1 MGLNRLRIDNDAQLL
16 SAIVNQM
23 NVDPAVAGKLPL
35 PEQGTPDEV
44 RSSIQ
49 NIGKL
54 ILKDQR
60 YKNAF
65 INAINVIGLI
75 MVNRN
80 AWDDPWEEFTN
91 RGTMNFG
98 DSAVEMSVD
107 IASVFDYNATSN
119 DPIAFLSHVVPN
131 VYTYI
136 HRINYQKYY
145 KATTSDAQM
154 AMAFNR
160 EGGLISLVD
169 EIIQSLFEGYK
180 YDKYLVNKY
189 MLCRRI
195 LDGTITPHYI
205 ANYASLTPRQRATE
219 IKNVSSLMTFRSP
232 NYNPAGIRIA
242 TPFTKQIAIVDTAYD
257 AELETDVYATS
268 FFLDSARMKP
278 RLALIDGFNNQDIAR
293 LQEIFDMGD
302 GNTFVPFTSDE
313 LSALANVIGCII
325 DDEWFQNYN
334 YALDYDAEPFDNGSR
349 GDGTKMTEFYDPQ
362 SLKHTMWLH
371 YWGIKST
378 SPYKQAVVFSKSEPA
393 VSSVSVSPSS
403 ASVTQGSELQLTA
416 VVATTGFA
424 NKSVLWSVDDTSKQ
438 AGVTI
443 DTTGKLRIPISAT
456 INSITATATSI
467 FDKTKTGTATIS
479 VSGLIVAPSTS
490 ADLYGKTAIDLQSN
504 LQIVGDT
511 IYGVSKY
518 VTGYTGFSGDPA
530 EQSGNYI
537 ALHVSATSGDTTIQ
551 TIDGLNDGRSV
562 TIAYTGDDLVVKV
575 VSGAEKLVMTNNGVT
590 RIFNLSGLTL
600 QSE

>member
-1 MGLNRLRIDNDAQLL
+1 MGLQKAFRIENDAQLL
-16 SAIVNQM
+16 SALVNQI
-23 NVDPAVAGKLPL
+23 NRDPQVSSELPL
-35 PEQGTPDEV
+35 PEQGTPEEV
-44 RSSIQ
+44 RASIQ

-54 ILKDQR
+54 ILQSDR

-65 INAINVIGLI
+65 INAINVIGI
-75 MVNRN
+75 VMVNRN
-80 AWDDPWEEFTN
+80 AWEDPWEEFTN

-107 IASVFDYNATSN
+107 IASVFDYNATAKN
-119 DPIAFLSHVVPN
+119 PTAFLSHVVPN

-205 ANYASLTPRQRATE
+205 ANYGSLTPRQRATE
-219 IKNVSSLMTFRSP
+219 IKNVSNLMTFRSP
-232 NYNPAGIRIA
+232 NYNPAGLRIA
-242 TPFTKQIAIVDTAYD
+242 TPYSKQIAIVDTLYD
-257 AELETDVYATS
+257 AELETDIYATS

-278 RLALIDGFNNQDIAR
+278 RLALIDGYANHDIAR
-293 LQEIFDMGD
+293 LQEIFDLGD
-302 GNTFVPFTSDE
+302 GNAFVPFTSAE
-313 LSALANVIGCII
+313 LTALDDVIGTII

-334 YALDYDAEPFDNGSR
+334 YALDYSAEPFDNGSR

-378 SPYKQAVVFSKSEPA
+378 SPFKQAVVFSKTAPTITSVAISPA
-393 VSSVSVSPSS
+393 TASVSAGVD
-403 ASVTQGSELQLTA
+403 VQLSA
-416 VVATTGFA
+416 VVVATGFA
-424 NKSVLWSVDDTSKQ
+424 NKSVVWDVTSVEDSSSQAIADSGVSVDINGKVHIPATL
-438 AGVTI
+438 
-443 DTTGKLRIPISAT
+443 TTGDEIT
-456 INSITATATSI
+456 ITATSI
-467 FDKTKTGTATIS
+467 FDSTKSNTAVI
-479 VSGLIVAPSTS
+479 
-490 ADLYGKTAIDLQSN
+490 
-504 LQIVGDT
+504 
-511 IYGVSKY
+511 
-518 VTGYTGFSGDPA
+518 
-530 EQSGNYI
+530 
-537 ALHVSATSGDTTIQ
+537 
-551 TIDGLNDGRSV
+551 
-562 TIAYTGDDLVVKV
+562 TIA
-575 VSGAEKLVMTNNGVT
+575 
-590 RIFNLSGLTL
+590 
-600 QSE
+600 

>member
-1 MGLNRLRIDNDAQLL
+1 MGLQKALRIENDAQLL
-16 SAIVNQM
+16 SALVNQI
-23 NVDPAVAGKLPL
+23 NRDSQVSSELPL
-35 PEQGTPDEV
+35 PEQGTPEEV
-44 RSSIQ
+44 RASIQ

-54 ILKDQR
+54 ILQSDR

-65 INAINVIGLI
+65 INAINVIGLV

-80 AWDDPWEEFTN
+80 AWEDPWEEFTN

-107 IASVFDYNATSN
+107 IASVFDYNATAKN
-119 DPIAFLSHVVPN
+119 PTAFLNHVVPN
-131 VYTYI
+131 IYTYI

-232 NYNPAGIRIA
+232 NYNPAGLRIA
-242 TPFTKQIAIVDTAYD
+242 TPFSRQIAIVDTAYD

-268 FFLDSARMKP
+268 FFMDSARMKP
-278 RLALIDGFNNQDIAR
+278 RLALIDGYANHDTTR
-293 LQEIFDMGD
+293 LQEIFDLGD
-302 GNTFVPFTSDE
+302 GNTFVPFTSAE
-313 LSALANVIGCII
+313 LTALGDVIGTLI

-334 YALDYDAEPFDNGSR
+334 YALDYSAEPFDNGSR

-378 SPYKQAVVFSKSEPA
+378 SPFKQAVVFSKTAPSITSVAISPA
-393 VSSVSVSPSS
+393 TAEVSAGIDV
-403 ASVTQGSELQLTA
+403 QLSA
-416 VVATTGFA
+416 VVVATGFA
-424 NKSVLWSVDDTSKQ
+424 NKAVVWDVDSVEDSSSQAVEDSGVSVDINGKVHVPATLD
-438 AGVTI
+438 AGDVITI
-443 DTTGKLRIPISAT
+443 K
-456 INSITATATSI
+456 ATSI
-467 FDKTKTGTATIS
+467 FDSTKYNTATI
-479 VSGLIVAPSTS
+479 
-490 ADLYGKTAIDLQSN
+490 
-504 LQIVGDT
+504 
-511 IYGVSKY
+511 
-518 VTGYTGFSGDPA
+518 
-530 EQSGNYI
+530 
-537 ALHVSATSGDTTIQ
+537 
-551 TIDGLNDGRSV
+551 
-562 TIAYTGDDLVVKV
+562 TIA
-575 VSGAEKLVMTNNGVT
+575 GADESAG
-590 RIFNLSGLTL
+590 G
-600 QSE
+600 E

>member
-1 MGLNRLRIDNDAQLL
+1 MGLQKAFRIENDAQLL
-16 SAIVNQM
+16 SALVNQI
-23 NVDPAVAGKLPL
+23 NRDPQVSSELPL
-35 PEQGTPDEV
+35 PEQGTPEEV
-44 RSSIQ
+44 RASIQ

-54 ILKDQR
+54 ILQSDR

-65 INAINVIGLI
+65 INAINVIGLV

-80 AWDDPWEEFTN
+80 AWEDPWEEFTN

-107 IASVFDYNATSN
+107 IASVFDYNATAKN
-119 DPIAFLSHVVPN
+119 PTAFLSHVVPN

-169 EIIQSLFEGYK
+169 EIIQTLFEGYK

-205 ANYASLTPRQRATE
+205 ANYGSLTPRQRATE
-219 IKNVSSLMTFRSP
+219 IKNVSNLMTFRSP
-232 NYNPAGIRIA
+232 NYNPAGLRIA
-242 TPFTKQIAIVDTAYD
+242 TPYSKQIAIVDTLYD

-268 FFLDSARMKP
+268 FFMDSARMKP
-278 RLALIDGFNNQDIAR
+278 RLALIDGYANHDTAR
-293 LQEIFDMGD
+293 LQEIFDLGD
-302 GNTFVPFTSDE
+302 GNTFVPFTSAE
-313 LSALANVIGCII
+313 LTALGDVIGTII

-334 YALDYDAEPFDNGSR
+334 YALDYSAEPFDNGSR

-378 SPYKQAVVFSKSEPA
+378 SPFKQAVVFSKTAPSITSVAISPA
-393 VSSVSVSPSS
+393 TAEVSAGIDV
-403 ASVTQGSELQLTA
+403 QLSA
-416 VVATTGFA
+416 VVVATGFA
-424 NKSVLWSVDDTSKQ
+424 NKSVVWDVDSVEDSSSQAIADSGVSVDINGKVKVPATLS
-438 AGVTI
+438 AGDVITI
-443 DTTGKLRIPISAT
+443 K
-456 INSITATATSI
+456 ATSI
-467 FDKTKTGTATIS
+467 FDSTKYNTATI
-479 VSGLIVAPSTS
+479 
-490 ADLYGKTAIDLQSN
+490 
-504 LQIVGDT
+504 
-511 IYGVSKY
+511 
-518 VTGYTGFSGDPA
+518 
-530 EQSGNYI
+530 
-537 ALHVSATSGDTTIQ
+537 
-551 TIDGLNDGRSV
+551 
-562 TIAYTGDDLVVKV
+562 TIAG
-575 VSGAEKLVMTNNGVT
+575 
-590 RIFNLSGLTL
+590 
-600 QSE
+600 

>member
-1 MGLNRLRIDNDAQLL
+1 MGLNKLKISNDAQLL

-23 NVDPAVAGKLPL
+23 NIDPAVAGTLPL
-35 PEQGTPDEV
+35 PEQGTPEEV

-49 NIGKL
+49 DIGKL

-107 IASVFDYNATSN
+107 IASVFDYNATAN
-119 DPIAFLSHVVPN
+119 DPTAFLSHVIPN

-145 KATTSDAQM
+145 KVTTSDAQM

-169 EIIQSLFEGYK
+169 EVIQSLFEGYK

-195 LDGTITPHYI
+195 LDGTITPYQI
-205 ANYASLTPRQRATE
+205 ADYSNKTPRQRATE
-219 IKNVSSLMTFRSP
+219 IKNISSLMTFRNP
-232 NYNPAGIRIA
+232 NYNPAGLRIA
-242 TPFTKQIAIVDTAYD
+242 TPFSRQIAIVDTAYD

-268 FFLDSARMKP
+268 FFIDSARMKP
-278 RLALIDGFNNQDIAR
+278 RLALIDGFSNQDVAR
-293 LQEIFDMGD
+293 LQEIFNMGD
-302 GNTFVPFTSDE
+302 GNTFIPFSNDE
-313 LSALANVIGCII
+313 LTALNDVIGVII

-334 YALDYDAEPFDNGSR
+334 YALDYSAEPFDNGSR
-349 GDGTKMTEFYDPQ
+349 GDGTKMTDFYDPQ
-362 SLKHTMWLH
+362 ALKHTMWLH

-378 SPYKQAVVFSKSEPA
+378 SPYKQAVCISKATPA
-393 VSSVSVSPSS
+393 VTSVTVTPSS
-403 ASVTQGSELQLTA
+403 ASVTQGSTLQLSA
-416 VVATTGFA
+416 IVATTGFA
-424 NKSVLWSVDDTSKQ
+424 NKAVTWKVDDTAKQ

-443 DTTGKLRIPISAT
+443 DINGKLSVPASAS
-456 INSITATATSI
+456 INAITVTATSI
-467 FDKTKTGTATIS
+467 FDKTKTGTASIT
-479 VSGLIVAPSTS
+479 VAGLVVTASTS
-490 ADLYGKTAIDLQSN
+490 DDLLGKTASDLQAN
-504 LQIVGDT
+504 ITLVGDT
-511 IYGVSKY
+511 VTGTSKY
-518 VTGYTGFSGDPA
+518 VTGYTGFSDELS

-537 ALHVSATSGDTTIQ
+537 ALHLSATSGDITVTTIG
-551 TIDGLNDGRSV
+551 GLNDGRTV
-562 TIAYTGDDLVVKV
+562 TIAYTGDDLVTKV
-575 VSGAEKLVMTNNGVT
+575 VSTNEKLVITNNGVT
-590 RIFNLSGLTL
+590 RIFNLSGLVL

>member
-1 MGLNRLRIDNDAQLL
+1 MGLQKAFRIENDAQLL
-16 SAIVNQM
+16 SALVNQI
-23 NVDPAVAGKLPL
+23 NRDPQVSSELPL
-35 PEQGTPDEV
+35 PEQGTPEEV
-44 RSSIQ
+44 RASIQ

-54 ILKDQR
+54 ILQSDR

-65 INAINVIGLI
+65 INAINVIGLV

-107 IASVFDYNATSN
+107 IASVFDYNATAN
-119 DPIAFLSHVVPN
+119 NPTAFLSHVVPN

-219 IKNVSSLMTFRSP
+219 IKNVSNLMTFRSP
-232 NYNPAGIRIA
+232 NYNPAGLRIA
-242 TPFTKQIAIVDTAYD
+242 TPFSSQIAIVDTSYD

-268 FFLDSARMKP
+268 FFMDSARMKP
-278 RLALIDGFNNQDIAR
+278 RLALIDGYANHDTAR
-293 LQEIFDMGD
+293 LQEIFDLGD
-302 GNTFVPFTSDE
+302 GNTFVPFTSAE
-313 LSALANVIGCII
+313 LTALQDVIGTII

-334 YALDYDAEPFDNGSR
+334 YALDYSADPFDNGSR

-378 SPYKQAVVFSKSEPA
+378 SPFKQAVVFSKTQPSITSVAISPA
-393 VSSVSVSPSS
+393 TASVSAGVD
-403 ASVTQGSELQLTA
+403 VQLSA
-416 VVATTGFA
+416 VVVATGFA
-424 NKSVLWSVDDTSKQ
+424 NKSVVWDVTSVEDSSSQAITDSGVSVDINGKVHVPATL
-438 AGVTI
+438 
-443 DTTGKLRIPISAT
+443 TTGDEIT
-456 INSITATATSI
+456 ITATSI
-467 FDKTKTGTATIS
+467 FDSTKSNTAVI
-479 VSGLIVAPSTS
+479 
-490 ADLYGKTAIDLQSN
+490 
-504 LQIVGDT
+504 
-511 IYGVSKY
+511 
-518 VTGYTGFSGDPA
+518 
-530 EQSGNYI
+530 
-537 ALHVSATSGDTTIQ
+537 
-551 TIDGLNDGRSV
+551 
-562 TIAYTGDDLVVKV
+562 TIA
-575 VSGAEKLVMTNNGVT
+575 
-590 RIFNLSGLTL
+590 
-600 QSE
+600 

>member
-1 MGLNRLRIDNDAQLL
+1 MGLQNAFRIENDAQLL
-16 SAIVNQM
+16 SALVNQI
-23 NVDPAVAGKLPL
+23 NRDPQVSSKLPL

-44 RSSIQ
+44 RASIQ

-54 ILKDQR
+54 ILQSER

-107 IASVFDYNATSN
+107 IASVFDYNATAN
-119 DPIAFLSHVVPN
+119 NATAFLSHVVPN

-145 KATTSDAQM
+145 KVTTSDAQM

-205 ANYASLTPRQRATE
+205 ANYNSLTPRQRATE

-232 NYNPAGIRIA
+232 NYNPAGMRIA

-278 RLALIDGFNNQDIAR
+278 RLALCDGFNSHDTAR
-293 LQEIFDMGD
+293 LAEIFDLGD
-302 GNTFVPFTSDE
+302 GNTFTPFTSDE
-313 LSALANVIGCII
+313 LTALGNVIGVII

-378 SPYKQAVVFSKSEPA
+378 SPYKQAVVFSKTAPA
-393 VSSVSVSPSS
+393 VSSVTISPSTAEVS
-403 ASVTQGSELQLTA
+403 AGIDVQLSA

-424 NKSVLWSVDDTSKQ
+424 NQSVVWDVVSVVDEDSHDVEDSGVSVDINGKVHVPATLDP
-438 AGVTI
+438 GDVITI
-443 DTTGKLRIPISAT
+443 K
-456 INSITATATSI
+456 ATSI
-467 FDKTKTGTATIS
+467 FDSTKYNTATIS
-479 VSGLIVAPSTS
+479 I
-490 ADLYGKTAIDLQSN
+490 
-504 LQIVGDT
+504 
-511 IYGVSKY
+511 
-518 VTGYTGFSGDPA
+518 PA
-530 EQSGNYI
+530 EE
-537 ALHVSATSGDTTIQ
+537 TSG
-551 TIDGLNDGRSV
+551 GES
-562 TIAYTGDDLVVKV
+562 
-575 VSGAEKLVMTNNGVT
+575 
-590 RIFNLSGLTL
+590 
-600 QSE
+600 

>member
-1 MGLNRLRIDNDAQLL
+1 MGLQNAFRIENDAQLL
-16 SAIVNQM
+16 SALVNQI
-23 NVDPAVAGKLPL
+23 NRDPQVSSRLPL

-44 RSSIQ
+44 RRSIQ

-54 ILKDQR
+54 ILQSDR

-65 INAINVIGLI
+65 INAINVIGLV

-107 IASVFDYNATSN
+107 IASVFDYNATAN
-119 DPIAFLSHVVPN
+119 NPTAFLSHVVPN

-232 NYNPAGIRIA
+232 NYNPAGLRIA
-242 TPFTKQIAIVDTAYD
+242 TPFTRQIAIIDTSYD

-278 RLALIDGFNNQDIAR
+278 RLALIDGYANHDTAR
-293 LQEIFDMGD
+293 LQQIFDLGD
-302 GNTFVPFTSDE
+302 GNTFVPFTSAE
-313 LSALANVIGCII
+313 LTALADVIGTII

-349 GDGTKMTEFYDPQ
+349 GDGTKMTDFYDPQ

-378 SPYKQAVVFSKSEPA
+378 SPYKNAVVFSKTQPSITSVAISPA
-393 VSSVSVSPSS
+393 TAEVSAGVDV
-403 ASVTQGSELQLTA
+403 QLSA
-416 VVATTGFA
+416 VVVATGFA
-424 NKSVLWSVDDTSKQ
+424 NKSVVWDVDSVEDSSSQAVADSGVSVDINGKVKVPATLS
-438 AGVTI
+438 AGDVITI
-443 DTTGKLRIPISAT
+443 K
-456 INSITATATSI
+456 ATSI
-467 FDKTKTGTATIS
+467 FDSTKYNTATI
-479 VSGLIVAPSTS
+479 
-490 ADLYGKTAIDLQSN
+490 
-504 LQIVGDT
+504 
-511 IYGVSKY
+511 
-518 VTGYTGFSGDPA
+518 
-530 EQSGNYI
+530 
-537 ALHVSATSGDTTIQ
+537 
-551 TIDGLNDGRSV
+551 
-562 TIAYTGDDLVVKV
+562 TIAGD
-575 VSGAEKLVMTNNGVT
+575 
-590 RIFNLSGLTL
+590 
-600 QSE
+600 

>member
-1 MGLNRLRIDNDAQLL
+1 MGLQKAFRIENDAQLL
-16 SAIVNQM
+16 SALVNQI
-23 NVDPAVAGKLPL
+23 NRDPQVSSELPL
-35 PEQGTPDEV
+35 PEQGTPEEV
-44 RSSIQ
+44 RASIQ

-54 ILKDQR
+54 ILQSDR

-65 INAINVIGLI
+65 INAINVIGLV

-80 AWDDPWEEFTN
+80 AWEDPWEEFTN

-107 IASVFDYNATSN
+107 IASVFDYNATAKN
-119 DPIAFLSHVVPN
+119 PTAFLSHVVPN
-131 VYTYI
+131 IYTYI

-205 ANYASLTPRQRATE
+205 ANYGSLTPRQRATE
-219 IKNVSSLMTFRSP
+219 IKNVSNLMTFRSP
-232 NYNPAGIRIA
+232 NYNPAGLRIA
-242 TPFTKQIAIVDTAYD
+242 TPYSKQIAIVDTSYD

-278 RLALIDGFNNQDIAR
+278 RLALIDGYANHDTAR
-293 LQEIFDMGD
+293 LQEIFDLGD
-302 GNTFVPFTSDE
+302 GNAFVPFTSAE
-313 LSALANVIGCII
+313 LTALGDVIGTII

-334 YALDYDAEPFDNGSR
+334 YALDYSAEPFDNGSR

-378 SPYKQAVVFSKSEPA
+378 SPFKQAVVFSKTAPSITSVAISPA
-393 VSSVSVSPSS
+393 TAEVSAGIDV
-403 ASVTQGSELQLTA
+403 QLSA
-416 VVATTGFA
+416 VVVATGFA
-424 NKSVLWSVDDTSKQ
+424 NKSVVWDVDSVEDSSSQAIADSGVSVDINGKVKVPATLS
-438 AGVTI
+438 AGDVITI
-443 DTTGKLRIPISAT
+443 K
-456 INSITATATSI
+456 ATSI
-467 FDKTKTGTATIS
+467 FDSTKYNTATI
-479 VSGLIVAPSTS
+479 
-490 ADLYGKTAIDLQSN
+490 
-504 LQIVGDT
+504 
-511 IYGVSKY
+511 
-518 VTGYTGFSGDPA
+518 
-530 EQSGNYI
+530 
-537 ALHVSATSGDTTIQ
+537 
-551 TIDGLNDGRSV
+551 
-562 TIAYTGDDLVVKV
+562 TIAGD
-575 VSGAEKLVMTNNGVT
+575 
-590 RIFNLSGLTL
+590 
-600 QSE
+600 

>member
-1 MGLNRLRIDNDAQLL
+1 MGLQKAFRIENDAQLL
-16 SAIVNQM
+16 SALVNQI
-23 NVDPAVAGKLPL
+23 NRDPQVSSELPL
-35 PEQGTPDEV
+35 PEQGTPEEV
-44 RSSIQ
+44 RASIQ

-54 ILKDQR
+54 ILQSDR

-65 INAINVIGLI
+65 INAINVIGLV

-80 AWDDPWEEFTN
+80 AWEDPWEEFTN

-107 IASVFDYNATSN
+107 IASVFDYNATAKN
-119 DPIAFLSHVVPN
+119 PTAFLSHVVPN
-131 VYTYI
+131 IYTYI

-205 ANYASLTPRQRATE
+205 ANYGSLTPRQRATE
-219 IKNVSSLMTFRSP
+219 IKNVSNLMTFRSP
-232 NYNPAGIRIA
+232 NYNPAGLRIA
-242 TPFTKQIAIVDTAYD
+242 TPYSKQIAIVDTSYD

-278 RLALIDGFNNQDIAR
+278 RLALIDGYANHDTAR
-293 LQEIFDMGD
+293 LQEIFDLGD
-302 GNTFVPFTSDE
+302 GNAFVPFTSAE
-313 LSALANVIGCII
+313 LTALGDVIGTII

-334 YALDYDAEPFDNGSR
+334 YALDYSAEPFDNGSR

-378 SPYKQAVVFSKSEPA
+378 SPFKQAVVFSKTAPSITSVAISPA
-393 VSSVSVSPSS
+393 TAEVSAGIDV
-403 ASVTQGSELQLTA
+403 QLSA
-416 VVATTGFA
+416 VVVATGFA
-424 NKSVLWSVDDTSKQ
+424 NKSVVWDVDSVEDSSSQAIEDSGVSVDINGKVKVPATLS
-438 AGVTI
+438 AGDVITI
-443 DTTGKLRIPISAT
+443 K
-456 INSITATATSI
+456 ATSI
-467 FDKTKTGTATIS
+467 FDSTKYNTATI
-479 VSGLIVAPSTS
+479 
-490 ADLYGKTAIDLQSN
+490 
-504 LQIVGDT
+504 
-511 IYGVSKY
+511 
-518 VTGYTGFSGDPA
+518 
-530 EQSGNYI
+530 
-537 ALHVSATSGDTTIQ
+537 
-551 TIDGLNDGRSV
+551 
-562 TIAYTGDDLVVKV
+562 TIAGEEE
-575 VSGAEKLVMTNNGVT
+575 SGT
-590 RIFNLSGLTL
+590 
-600 QSE
+600 

>member
-1 MGLNRLRIDNDAQLL
+1 MGLQNAFRIENDAQLL
-16 SAIVNQM
+16 SALVNQI
-23 NVDPAVAGKLPL
+23 NRDPQVSSKLPL

-44 RSSIQ
+44 RASIQ

-54 ILKDQR
+54 ILQSDR

-65 INAINVIGLI
+65 INAINVIGLV

-107 IASVFDYNATSN
+107 IASVFDYNATAN
-119 DPIAFLSHVVPN
+119 NPTAFLSHVVPN

-195 LDGTITPHYI
+195 LDGTVTPHYI
-205 ANYASLTPRQRATE
+205 ANYGSLTPRQRATE
-219 IKNVSSLMTFRSP
+219 IKNVSNLMTFRSP
-232 NYNPAGIRIA
+232 NYNPAGLRIA
-242 TPFTKQIAIVDTAYD
+242 TPFTRQIAIVDTSYD

-268 FFLDSARMKP
+268 FFMDSARMKP
-278 RLALIDGFNNQDIAR
+278 RLALIDGYANHDTAR
-293 LQEIFDMGD
+293 LQQIFDLGD
-302 GNTFVPFTSDE
+302 GNTFVPFTSAE
-313 LSALANVIGCII
+313 LTALGDVIGTII

-378 SPYKQAVVFSKSEPA
+378 SPYKNAVVFSKTAPSITSVAISPA
-393 VSSVSVSPSS
+393 TAEVSAGIDV
-403 ASVTQGSELQLTA
+403 QLSA
-416 VVATTGFA
+416 VVVATGFA
-424 NKSVLWSVDDTSKQ
+424 NKSVVWDVVSVEDSSSQAIADSGVSVDINGKVKVPATLS
-438 AGVTI
+438 AGDVITI
-443 DTTGKLRIPISAT
+443 K
-456 INSITATATSI
+456 ATSI
-467 FDKTKTGTATIS
+467 FDSTKYNTATI
-479 VSGLIVAPSTS
+479 
-490 ADLYGKTAIDLQSN
+490 
-504 LQIVGDT
+504 
-511 IYGVSKY
+511 
-518 VTGYTGFSGDPA
+518 
-530 EQSGNYI
+530 
-537 ALHVSATSGDTTIQ
+537 
-551 TIDGLNDGRSV
+551 
-562 TIAYTGDDLVVKV
+562 TIAGETESDGD
-575 VSGAEKLVMTNNGVT
+575 
-590 RIFNLSGLTL
+590 
-600 QSE
+600 

>member
-1 MGLNRLRIDNDAQLL
+1 MGLQNAFRIENDAQLL
-16 SAIVNQM
+16 SALVNQI
-23 NVDPAVAGKLPL
+23 NRDPQVSSKLPL

-54 ILKDQR
+54 ILQSDR

-65 INAINVIGLI
+65 INAINVIGLV

-107 IASVFDYNATSN
+107 IASVFDYNATAKN
-119 DPIAFLSHVVPN
+119 PTAFLSHVVPN

-145 KATTSDAQM
+145 KVTTSETQM

-205 ANYASLTPRQRATE
+205 ANYNSLTPRQRATE
-219 IKNVSSLMTFRSP
+219 IKNISNLMTFRSP
-232 NYNPAGIRIA
+232 NYNPAGLRIA
-242 TPFTKQIAIVDTAYD
+242 TPFTRQIAIVDTSYD

-278 RLALIDGFNNQDIAR
+278 RLALIDGYANHDTAR
-293 LQEIFDMGD
+293 LQEIFDLGD
-302 GNTFVPFTSDE
+302 GNAFVPFTSDE
-313 LSALANVIGCII
+313 LTALQSVIGTII

-349 GDGTKMTEFYDPQ
+349 GDGTKMTDFYDPQ

-378 SPYKQAVVFSKSEPA
+378 SPYKNAVVFSKTQPSITSVAISPA
-393 VSSVSVSPSS
+393 TAEVSAGVDV
-403 ASVTQGSELQLTA
+403 QLSA
-416 VVATTGFA
+416 VVVATGFA
-424 NKSVLWSVDDTSKQ
+424 NKSVVWDVDSVEDSSSQAVEDSGVSVDINGKVKVPATLS
-438 AGVTI
+438 AGDVITI
-443 DTTGKLRIPISAT
+443 K
-456 INSITATATSI
+456 ATSI
-467 FDKTKTGTATIS
+467 FDSTKYNTATI
-479 VSGLIVAPSTS
+479 
-490 ADLYGKTAIDLQSN
+490 
-504 LQIVGDT
+504 
-511 IYGVSKY
+511 
-518 VTGYTGFSGDPA
+518 
-530 EQSGNYI
+530 
-537 ALHVSATSGDTTIQ
+537 
-551 TIDGLNDGRSV
+551 
-562 TIAYTGDDLVVKV
+562 TIA
-575 VSGAEKLVMTNNGVT
+575 GAE
-590 RIFNLSGLTL
+590 
-600 QSE
+600 SESDGD

>member
-1 MGLNRLRIDNDAQLL
+1 MGLQKAFRIENDAQLL
-16 SAIVNQM
+16 SALVNQI
-23 NVDPAVAGKLPL
+23 NRDPQVSSELPL
-35 PEQGTPDEV
+35 PEQGTPEEV
-44 RSSIQ
+44 RASIQ

-54 ILKDQR
+54 ILQSDR

-65 INAINVIGLI
+65 INAINVIGLV

-80 AWDDPWEEFTN
+80 AWEDPWEEFTN

-107 IASVFDYNATSN
+107 IASVFDYNATAKN
-119 DPIAFLSHVVPN
+119 PTAFLSHVVPN

-205 ANYASLTPRQRATE
+205 ANYGSLTPRQRATE
-219 IKNVSSLMTFRSP
+219 IKNVSNLMTFRSP
-232 NYNPAGIRIA
+232 NYNPAGLRIA
-242 TPFTKQIAIVDTAYD
+242 TPYSKQIAIVDTLYD

-268 FFLDSARMKP
+268 FFMDSARMKP
-278 RLALIDGFNNQDIAR
+278 RLALIDGYANHDTAR
-293 LQEIFDMGD
+293 LQEIFDLGD
-302 GNTFVPFTSDE
+302 GNTFVPFTSAE
-313 LSALANVIGCII
+313 LTALGDAIGTII

-334 YALDYDAEPFDNGSR
+334 YALDYSAEPFDNGSR

-378 SPYKQAVVFSKSEPA
+378 SPFKQAVVFSKTAPSITSVAISPA
-393 VSSVSVSPSS
+393 TAEVSAGIDV
-403 ASVTQGSELQLTA
+403 QLSA
-416 VVATTGFA
+416 VVVATGFA
-424 NKSVLWSVDDTSKQ
+424 NKSVVWDVDSVEDSSSQAIEDSGVSVDINGKVKVPATLS
-438 AGVTI
+438 AGDVITI
-443 DTTGKLRIPISAT
+443 K
-456 INSITATATSI
+456 ATSI
-467 FDKTKTGTATIS
+467 FDSTKYNTATI
-479 VSGLIVAPSTS
+479 
-490 ADLYGKTAIDLQSN
+490 
-504 LQIVGDT
+504 
-511 IYGVSKY
+511 
-518 VTGYTGFSGDPA
+518 
-530 EQSGNYI
+530 
-537 ALHVSATSGDTTIQ
+537 
-551 TIDGLNDGRSV
+551 
-562 TIAYTGDDLVVKV
+562 TIAGETESDGD
-575 VSGAEKLVMTNNGVT
+575 
-590 RIFNLSGLTL
+590 
-600 QSE
+600 